1 MVAAL
6 SRRSFLVGAA
16 LTALPRVSAA
26 QMPRKIVTL
35 EWAETEMVLSLGLVP
50 SGVADLSGY
59 RQWVG
64 IDKEALVGTVDVGG
78 RQQPSLEALMR
89 LKPDLIV
96 TSALRHATIAARLK
110 AIAPTLLLDAGTHA
124 PDFYEATK
132 RDLSTVAT
140 ATDRAAV
147 GEAEWQSFEER
158 LVAVQKRN
166 RDSVKLIVAQ
176 PLPGVARLRIFTS
189 NSLIMRTLA
198 QAGFS
203 AGAEF
208 GTQPF
213 GFTTIGLEELASLSV
228 DTKLLML
235 GDAVPDALIQS
246 AIWPVLPMVAAKQV
260 YAIGGDIWPFGST
273 RSMARL
279 VEKATGALAI

>member
-6 SRRSFLVGAA
+6 SRRSFVVGAA
-16 LTALPRVSAA
+16 LAALTRVSSAHV
-26 QMPRKIVTL
+26 PRKIVSL

-50 SGVADLSGY
+50 SGVADLAGY

-64 IDKEALVGTVDVGG
+64 IGNEALGGTIDVGG

-110 AIAPTLLLDAGTHA
+110 TIAPTLLLDAGTDA
-124 PDFYEATK
+124 ADFYAATK
-132 RDLSTVAT
+132 RDLSTLAT
-140 ATDRAAV
+140 AIERAAL

-158 LVAVQKRN
+158 LAAVQRRN

-189 NSLIMRTLA
+189 NSLIMKTLTK
-198 QAGFS
+198 AGFS
-203 AGAEF
+203 IGADF

-213 GFTTIGLEELASLSV
+213 GFTTIGLEELASLNG
-228 DTKLLML
+228 DIKLLML
-235 GDAVPDALIQS
+235 GEAVPDELSQS

-260 YAIGGDIWPFGST
+260 YTIGGDIWPFGST

>member
-6 SRRSFLVGAA
+6 SRRGFLVGAA
-16 LTALPRVSAA
+16 LTVLPRVSAA
-26 QMPRKIVTL
+26 QMPGKIVTL
-35 EWAETEMVLSLGLVP
+35 EWAETEMVLSLGLIP
-50 SGVADLSGY
+50 SGVADLAGY

-64 IDKEALVGTVDVGG
+64 IDNEALIGTLDVGG

-96 TSALRHATIAARLK
+96 TSALRHATIAARLR
-110 AIAPTLLLDAGTHA
+110 AIAPTLLLDAGA
-124 PDFYEATK
+124 NEADFYEATK
-132 RDLSTVAT
+132 SDLSTVAT
-140 ATDRAAV
+140 ATDRAAI
-147 GEAEWQSFEER
+147 GKAEWRSFEER
-158 LVAVQKRN
+158 LVAVRKRN

-189 NSLIMRTLA
+189 NSLIMKTLA
-198 QAGFS
+198 KAGFS
-203 AGAEF
+203 IGGDF

-213 GFTTIGLEELASLSV
+213 GFTTIGLEELATLSV

-235 GDAVPDALIQS
+235 GEAVPNELIQS
-246 AIWPVLPMVAAKQV
+246 AIWPVLPVVAAKQV

-279 VEKATGALAI
+279 VEKATSALAI

>member
-1 MVAAL
+1 
-6 SRRSFLVGAA
+6 
-16 LTALPRVSAA
+16 
-26 QMPRKIVTL
+26 
-35 EWAETEMVLSLGLVP
+35 
-50 SGVADLSGY
+50 
-59 RQWVG
+59 
-64 IDKEALVGTVDVGG
+64 
-78 RQQPSLEALMR
+78 
-89 LKPDLIV
+89 
-96 TSALRHATIAARLK
+96 
-110 AIAPTLLLDAGTHA
+110 
-124 PDFYEATK
+124 
-132 RDLSTVAT
+132 
-140 ATDRAAV
+140 
-147 GEAEWQSFEER
+147 
-158 LVAVQKRN
+158 
-166 RDSVKLIVAQ
+166 
-176 PLPGVARLRIFTS
+176 
-189 NSLIMRTLA
+189 MRTLA

>member
-6 SRRSFLVGAA
+6 SRRGFFVGAA
-16 LTALPRVSAA
+16 LAALTRVSSA
-26 QMPRKIVTL
+26 QGPRKIVSL

-50 SGVADLSGY
+50 SGVADLAGY

-64 IDKEALVGTVDVGG
+64 IDNEALVGSVDVGG

-110 AIAPTLLLDAGTHA
+110 AIAPTLLLDAGANTA
-124 PDFYEATK
+124 DFYRAAK
-132 RDLSTVAT
+132 LDLFTVAT
-140 ATDRAAV
+140 ATDRAAL
-147 GEAEWQSFEER
+147 GEAEWHSFEER
-158 LVAVQKRN
+158 LAAVHKRN
-166 RDSVKLIVAQ
+166 RDCVKLIVVQ
-176 PLPGVARLRIFTS
+176 PLPGVARLRIFTP
-189 NSLIMRTLA
+189 NSLIMRTLTK
-198 QAGFS
+198 AGFLI
-203 AGAEF
+203 GADL

-213 GFTTIGLEELASLSV
+213 GFTTIGLEELAALNG

-235 GDAVPDALIQS
+235 GEAVPDELSQS
-246 AIWPVLPMVAAKQV
+246 AIWPVLPMVATKQV

-279 VEKATGALAI
+279 VEKATRALAI

>member
-1 MVAAL
+1 
-6 SRRSFLVGAA
+6 
-16 LTALPRVSAA
+16 
-26 QMPRKIVTL
+26 
-35 EWAETEMVLSLGLVP
+35 MVLSLGLVP
-50 SGVADLSGY
+50 SGVADLAGY

-64 IDKEALVGTVDVGG
+64 IGNEALGGTIDVGG

-110 AIAPTLLLDAGTHA
+110 TIAPTLLLDAGTDA
-124 PDFYEATK
+124 ADFYAATK
-132 RDLSTVAT
+132 RDLSTLAT
-140 ATDRAAV
+140 AIERAAL

-158 LVAVQKRN
+158 LAAVQRRN

-189 NSLIMRTLA
+189 NSLIMKTLTK
-198 QAGFS
+198 AGFS
-203 AGAEF
+203 IGADF

-213 GFTTIGLEELASLSV
+213 GFTTIGLEELASLNG
-228 DTKLLML
+228 DIKLLML
-235 GDAVPDALIQS
+235 GEAVPDELSQS

-260 YAIGGDIWPFGST
+260 YTIGGDIWPFGST

>member
-6 SRRSFLVGAA
+6 SRRGLLVGAA
-16 LTALPRVSAA
+16 LAALTRAVAA
-26 QMPRKIVTL
+26 QTPRKIVCL

-50 SGVADLSGY
+50 SGVADLVGY
-59 RQWVG
+59 RQWVR
-64 IDKEALVGTVDVGG
+64 IDNEALVGSVDVGG

-96 TSALRHATIAARLK
+96 TSALRHATIAARLE
-110 AIAPTLLLDAGTHA
+110 AIAPTLLLDAGSNA
-124 PDFYEATK
+124 PDFYEAAK

-140 ATDRAAV
+140 ATDRAAI
-147 GEAEWQSFEER
+147 GEAEWQSFERR

-166 RDSVKLIVAQ
+166 RNAAKLVVAQ

-198 QAGFS
+198 KAGFS
-203 AGAEF
+203 AGADL
-208 GTQPF
+208 GNQPY

-228 DTKLLML
+228 DTKLLVL
-235 GDAVPDALIQS
+235 GEAVPIELSQS

-273 RSMARL
+273 RSMLRL
-279 VEKATGALAI
+279 VEKATSALAV

>member
-1 MVAAL
+1 MVAGL
-6 SRRSFLVGAA
+6 SRRGFLVGAA
-16 LTALPRVSAA
+16 LTALPRIGAA
-26 QMPRKIVTL
+26 DVPRKIVTL

-50 SGVADLSGY
+50 AGVADLGGY
-59 RQWVG
+59 RRWVG
-64 IDKEALVGTVDVGG
+64 IDNEALVGALDVGG

-89 LKPDLIV
+89 IKPDLIV

-110 AIAPTLLLDAGTHA
+110 AIAPTLLLDAGTNA

-132 RDLSTVAT
+132 RDLSTVAK
-140 ATDRAAV
+140 AIDRAGI

-158 LVAVQKRN
+158 LIAVGKNN

-176 PLPGVARLRIFTS
+176 PLPGVARLRVFTS
-189 NSLIMRTLA
+189 NSLIMRTLL
-198 QAGFS
+198 QAGF
-203 AGAEF
+203 ALGAEF

-213 GFTTIGLEELASLSV
+213 GFTTIGLEELASVSV

-235 GDAVPDALIQS
+235 GDAVPDELSQS
-246 AIWPVLPMVAAKQV
+246 AIWSVLPMVTAKQV

-279 VEKATGALAI
+279 VEKTTSALAV